1 MLCDRQLFLCF
12 TNMSNLQPQLSL
24 VSLLTD
30 ISVVQ
35 LVINEPL
42 RDPLFSLLAISQNR
56 NYLASQRLTLF

>member
-1 MLCDRQLFLCF
+1 
-12 TNMSNLQPQLSL
+12 MSNLQPQLSL